1 MEWREIAERSAERS
15 LRLAVVPS
23 RLRGPNARLE
33 STGLRPTTQPQTF
46 LAFNQ
51 REHHLF
57 SHEMFDNYGFEDIP
71 LNRDIFIVDEIYLG
85 DYENSMLRF
94 FEGAEYEHVGYVSY
108 AAGRAINNNSVE
120 LSWYAD
126 RHDRFHE
133 IAIALPRDQ
142 FVECVGSW
150 QWDEKPRIFVKS
162 EWLSNIYLRTY
173 SVFPLIDAADV
184 KKALHDGSITRS
196 RLIELRNGIDDLS
209 EKYKDISFISFADSL
224 LLKSNWSVGDF
235 KSEYTYSPEVFIYL
249 AGEIDVIYQ
258 AVLGLK
264 TYAVIAQGSNE
275 YYDDALLHISP
286 SHNHICLNSLGV
298 PFAQLM
304 EIEGTARKAIKSEIH
319 LRSDLY
325 MDAQYFHSLKFKYG
339 FKKNAEPSNKYQAK
353 MMSTPS
359 KYYYN
364 ARSVVISNLEV
375 EK

>member
-1 MEWREIAERSAERS
+1 
-15 LRLAVVPS
+15 
-23 RLRGPNARLE
+23 
-33 STGLRPTTQPQTF
+33 
-46 LAFNQ
+46 
-51 REHHLF
+51 
-57 SHEMFDNYGFEDIP
+57 MFDNYGFEDIP

-85 DYENSMLRF
+85 DYENLMLRF
-94 FEGAEYEHVGYVSY
+94 FGGAKYKHVGYVNC
-108 AAGRAINNNSVE
+108 ATARAINNNYVE

-126 RHDRFHE
+126 LHDRFHE
-133 IAIALPRDQ
+133 IAIALPRHQ

-173 SVFPLIDAADV
+173 SVFALIDAADV

-196 RLIELRNGIDDLS
+196 RLIELRDGIDDLS
-209 EKYKDISFISFADSL
+209 EKYKDISFIAFADSL

-235 KSEYTYSPEVFIYL
+235 NSECTYSPEVFIYL
-249 AGEIDVIYQ
+249 ADEIDAIYQ
-258 AVLGLK
+258 AILGLK

-286 SHNHICLNSLGV
+286 SQNHICLNSLGV

-339 FKKNAEPSNKYQAK
+339 FKKNAEPSNEYQAK

-359 KYYYN
+359 KYYYT
-364 ARSVVISNLEV
+364 ARSVVISNIEV